1 MTFLLLKINRVE
13 LVLRWRVTGL
23 KFILLVFFFFF
34 GQRDSNVAITMY
46 SVKMMVT
53 K

>member
-23 KFILLVFFFFF
+23 KFILLGFFFFL
-34 GQRDSNVAITMY
+34 GNEIPTLL
-46 SVKMMVT
+46 
-53 K
+53 